1 MVNPEIIMTERK
13 EINIRKMIEAFTKKT
28 AAKPEEAW
36 EYLKDNNY
44 NFSKAIKYY
53 ENDTY
58 TRTELILQKEKNK
71 ERALDEIEWAI
82 VESQSLHKDYFW
94 VSLENMTKLNEVQHL
109 IVRLM
114 NWINWESWEGDL
126 TLYDDIAD
134 ELKQLNVA
142 WLYELYDECL
152 KRKKEIKNTEIKIW
166 EDGIY
171 EKLCDTFLSRRDE
184 LIEVLY
190 SYAVEHID
198 ELP

>member
-1 MVNPEIIMTERK
+1 MTERK
-13 EINIRKMIEAFTKKT
+13 EINIRKMIEAFVKKT
-28 AAKPEEAW
+28 TAKPDEAW

-44 NFSKAIKYY
+44 NFSKAIKHY

-58 TRTELILQKEKNK
+58 TQTELILRKEKNK

-94 VSLENMTKLNEVQHL
+94 VSLESMSELNKVQHL

-134 ELKQLNVA
+134 ELKQLKVA

-152 KRKKEIKNTEIKIW
+152 KRKKEVKNTDIKIW

-171 EKLCDTFLSRRDE
+171 EKLYDTFLSRRDE
-184 LIEVLY
+184 LIEALY